1 MVGPGRVAGM
11 TAAALRQPPGTAD
24 LAAGPAAPPVVRPV
38 RRLTVRR
45 APRLEPP
52 YDDELPD
59 GPRRLIRQREELP
72 FEEEPA
78 PRRFEHE
85 IDFFDPQPTPRRSL
99 PDPEVWATRFLQA
112 VVETL
117 AGSRASGQLQEW
129 TSPAVYA
136 LVARRSHDARWKPTA
151 GVLPVVR
158 SVRVGEPADGV
169 AEVCGV
175 VQRGPAAYA
184 AIAARLEGFDG
195 RWRAVALELG

>member
-1 MVGPGRVAGM
+1 MS
-11 TAAALRQPPGTAD
+11 AAALHVPTPPD
-24 LAAGPAAPPVVRPV
+24 VRPPP

-45 APRLEPP
+45 APRLEPM

-59 GPRRLIRQREELP
+59 GPRRIIHQREELP
-72 FEEEPA
+72 FEEPA

-85 IDFFDPQPTPRRSL
+85 IDFFDPQPTPRRRL

-117 AGSRASGQLQEW
+117 AGSRASAQMQEW

-136 LVARRSHDARWKPTA
+136 LVVRGAQGPRWKPAA

-158 SVRVGEPADGV
+158 TVRVGEPADGV

>member
-1 MVGPGRVAGM
+1 V
-11 TAAALRQPPGTAD
+11 TAAALHG
-24 LAAGPAAPPVVRPV
+24 LAGDTLPRPAVRP
-38 RRLTVRR
+38 LTVRR
-45 APRLEPP
+45 APRLEPL

-59 GPRRLIRQREELP
+59 GPRRIIRQREELP
-72 FEEEPA
+72 FEELA
-78 PRRFEHE
+78 PRRFEHD
-85 IDFFDPQPTPRRSL
+85 IDFFDPQPTPRRRL

-117 AGSRASGQLQEW
+117 AGSRASAQLQEW

-136 LVARRSHDARWKPTA
+136 QVVRGAQGSRWKPTA

-158 SVRVGEPADGV
+158 TVRVGEPADGV

-175 VQRGPAAYA
+175 VQRSPNAYA

>member
-1 MVGPGRVAGM
+1 M
-11 TAAALRQPPGTAD
+11 TAGVLSQPYPAVRTTAPV
-24 LAAGPAAPPVVRPV
+24 AEPAVRPP

-45 APRLEPP
+45 VPRLEPL

-59 GPRRLIRQREELP
+59 GPRRLISQREELP
-72 FEEEPA
+72 FEEPP

-99 PDPEVWATRFLQA
+99 PDPEAWATRFLQA

-117 AGSRASGQLQEW
+117 AGSRASAQMQEW

-136 LVARRSHDARWKPTA
+136 LVVRGSHDTRWKPTA

-175 VQRGPAAYA
+175 VQRGPASYA